1 MEGEGMPRR
10 ASFILLLLF
19 TVLLAGCRST
29 APPFECTDLIGCVT
43 VLPAEPIKLG
53 ALQALS
59 GAMASNG
66 QNNLRAIELALD
78 ERGGE
83 LLGHPIELREEDSL
97 CSKEGGGTAASKIV
111 ADSQIVGI
119 IGPTCSGAA
128 SSAMKVLAE
137 AGLVMISG
145 SCSAPSLTSVSGQPG
160 LDWQPG
166 FFRTA
171 QNDAQSGRAAAT
183 FASQVLGV
191 SKAATID
198 DGDPYTRGLSDT
210 FTQVFTELGGEVVLA
225 AVVNKGDTNMQPV
238 LTAVVRSEA
247 ELLFMPVFPP
257 EGDYLVLQAREMEEL
272 AEITLMSAEGLYQ
285 DAWIASVGEAGV
297 GVHLVIPVVPESPA
311 RDALV
316 SRYETKY
323 GEAPDAIYY
332 AHTYDA
338 ANLLLDAV
346 EAVAVQ
352 EEDGTLHLG
361 RQALRDALYATSGYQ
376 GLTGNLTCDE
386 YGDCGVARFQV
397 TRLDDPAAGLE
408 GLAANV
414 VYTYPPDE

>member
-1 MEGEGMPRR
+1 MPRR
-10 ASFILLLLF
+10 THQILLLLVAF
-19 TVLLAGCRST
+19 LLAGCRPA
-29 APPFECTDLIGCVT
+29 APPFECTDAIGCVT

-59 GAMASNG
+59 GAMAYNG
-66 QNNLRAIELALD
+66 QSNLWAIELALD

-83 LLGHPIELREEDSL
+83 LLGHPIELQREDSL
-97 CSKEGGGTAASKIV
+97 CSKEGGSTATSKIV
-111 ADSQIVGI
+111 ADPQIVGI
-119 IGPTCSGAA
+119 LGPTCSGAA
-128 SSAMKVLAE
+128 ASAMKVGSE

-145 SCSAPSLTSVSGQPG
+145 SCSAPSLTSVGGEPG
-160 LDWQPG
+160 PDWQPG

-183 FASQVLGV
+183 FASQVLNL
-191 SKAATID
+191 SKVATID

-210 FTQVFTELGGEVVLA
+210 FRQVFSELGGEVVLS

-238 LTAVVRSEA
+238 LTAVARSGA
-247 ELLFMPVFPP
+247 ELLFFPVFRM
-257 EGDYLVLQAREMEEL
+257 EADYLVLQAGEVEGMENV
-272 AEITLMSAEGLYQ
+272 TLMSAEGLYL
-285 DAWIASVGEAGV
+285 DAWVESVGEAGV
-297 GVHLVIPVVPESPA
+297 GVHLVIPITPQSPA
-311 RDALV
+311 HDALV
-316 SRYETKY
+316 SRYEAEY
-323 GEAPDAIYY
+323 GEAPAAVYY

-338 ANLLLDAV
+338 TNMLLDAI

-352 EEDGTLHLG
+352 EEDGTLRIG
-361 RQALRDALYATSGYQ
+361 RQALRHALYATAGYQ
-376 GLTGNLTCDE
+376 GLTGSLTCDV

-414 VYTYPPDE
+414 VYTYPPDQ